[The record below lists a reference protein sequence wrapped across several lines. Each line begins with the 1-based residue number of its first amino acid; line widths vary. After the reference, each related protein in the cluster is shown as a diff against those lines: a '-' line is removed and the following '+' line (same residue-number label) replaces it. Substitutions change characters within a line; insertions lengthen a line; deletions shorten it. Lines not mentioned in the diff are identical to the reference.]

1 MTTLT
6 FAASHMSTGESVGF
20 WVLAPIA
27 LLAAL
32 GVIFARSAVHAGLLL
47 GLVMLSL
54 GVVYGV
60 QDAQFL
66 MFVQLIV
73 YAGAVMSLFLF
84 VLMLVGI
91 DSSDSLVETL
101 RAQRPMALLLG
112 VGFAVLLVAGIADAM
127 NGSQSVGLAE
137 ANADGNILG
146 LAKLLFTRYVFAFE
160 LTSALLITAA
170 LAAMV
175 LTHREKLGPK
185 VTQKLMMQERI
196 RSGRPSPLP
205 GPGVF
210 ARSNAVGTPA
220 LLPDGTAASES
231 ISPSVAHV
239 LAGRGVASV
248 VGTHTSTAQ
257 HAPTLER
264 TDGVD
269 YDVEPVVGAP
279 DAEAVADNDEVL
291 SSSASDAGL
300 VSEPPAGTDGTTS
313 EEDA

>member
-1 MTTLT
+1 MTTMT
-6 FAASHMSTGESVGF
+6 FAATHMATGESVAF

-32 GVIFARSAVHAGLLL
+32 GVVFARSAVHAGLLL

-101 RAQRPMALLLG
+101 RAQKPIAYLLG
-112 VGFAVLLVAGIADAM
+112 LGFTVLLVAGIADATS
-127 NGSQSVGLAE
+127 GTQSVGLEE
-137 ANADGNILG
+137 ANGDGNILG

-175 LTHREKLGPK
+175 LTHRERLGAK
-185 VTQKLMMQERI
+185 VTQKALMQARFQPG
-196 RSGRPSPLP
+196 GRPSPLP

-220 LLPDGTAASES
+220 LLPDG
-231 ISPSVAHV
+231 SVAAESV
-239 LAGRGVASV
+239 SPTVAQTLAGRGVVPVAAQPATDVAEPGRVITAEPETTATPDV
-248 VGTHTSTAQ
+248 VGS
-257 HAPTLER
+257 
-264 TDGVD
+264 
-269 YDVEPVVGAP
+269 
-279 DAEAVADNDEVL
+279 
-291 SSSASDAGL
+291 
-300 VSEPPAGTDGTTS
+300 TS

>member
-6 FAASHMSTGESVGF
+6 LAATHMGTGESVAF
-20 WVLAPIA
+20 WVLAPVA
-27 LLAAL
+27 LLGAL
-32 GVIFARSAVHAGLLL
+32 GVVFARSAVHAGLLL

-101 RAQRPMALLLG
+101 RGQKPIAYLLG
-112 VGFAVLLVAGIADAM
+112 LGFTVLLVAGIADATR
-127 NGSQSVGLAE
+127 GTQSVGLEE
-137 ANADGNILG
+137 ANVDGNILG

-185 VTQKLMMQERI
+185 VTQKQLMQARFQPG
-196 RSGRPSPLP
+196 GRPSPLP

-220 LLPDGTAASES
+220 LLPDGSVASES
-231 ISPSVAHV
+231 ISPTVAHT
-239 LAGRGVASV
+239 LAGRGVVPVAGQGGAV
-248 VGTHTSTAQ
+248 VTA
-257 HAPTLER
+257 
-264 TDGVD
+264 
-269 YDVEPVVGAP
+269 
-279 DAEAVADNDEVL
+279 
-291 SSSASDAGL
+291 
-300 VSEPPAGTDGTTS
+300 EPPAVLESEVVPDATS
-313 EEDA
+313 GDPEEDA

>member
-1 MTTLT
+1 MT
-6 FAASHMSTGESVGF
+6 FAATQMSTGESVAF

-32 GVIFARSAVHAGLLL
+32 GVVFARSAVHAGLLL
-47 GLVMLSL
+47 GLVMLAL

-101 RAQRPMALLLG
+101 RAQKPIAYLLG
-112 VGFAVLLVAGIADAM
+112 LGFTVLLVAGIADATT
-127 NGSQSVGLAE
+127 GTQSVGLEE

-175 LTHREKLGPK
+175 LTHREKLRPK
-185 VTQKLMMQERI
+185 VTQKSLMQARFQPG
-196 RSGRPSPLP
+196 GRPSPLP

-220 LLPDGTAASES
+220 LLPDGSVASES
-231 ISPSVAHV
+231 VSPTVAQT
-239 LAGRGVASV
+239 LAGRGVVPV
-248 VGTHTSTAQ
+248 VAAQAESGPSSAAVITAEPEPVLAPEVNSGSTASG
-257 HAPTLER
+257 P
-264 TDGVD
+264 
-269 YDVEPVVGAP
+269 
-279 DAEAVADNDEVL
+279 
-291 SSSASDAGL
+291 
-300 VSEPPAGTDGTTS
+300 

>member
-1 MTTLT
+1 MSTLT
-6 FAASHMSTGESVGF
+6 LAAGHMSGGETFGF

-27 LLAAL
+27 LLGAL
-32 GVIFARSAVHAGLLL
+32 GVVFARSAVHAGLLL

-60 QDAQFL
+60 QDAPFL

-101 RAQRPMALLLG
+101 RGQRPLALLLG
-112 VGFAVLLVAGIADAM
+112 VGFATLLVAGISDAM
-127 NGSQSVGLAE
+127 TGSTSAGLAE

-170 LAAMV
+170 LGAMV

-185 VTQKLMMQERI
+185 VTQKMMMQERV
-196 RSGRPSPLP
+196 RGGRPSPLP

-210 ARSNAVGTPA
+210 ARSNSVGTPA
-220 LLPDGTAASES
+220 LLPDG
-231 ISPSVAHV
+231 SVAQESV
-239 LAGRGVASV
+239 SPTVAQTLAGRGVESV
-248 VGTHTSTAQ
+248 LGTHTATIEAEP
-257 HAPTLER
+257 A
-264 TDGVD
+264 VV
-269 YDVEPVVGAP
+269 VEP
-279 DAEAVADNDEVL
+279 
-291 SSSASDAGL
+291 ASDETTA
-300 VSEPPAGTDGTTS
+300 TS

>member
-1 MTTLT
+1 MSTLT
-6 FAASHMSTGESVGF
+6 FAATQMSTGESVAF
-20 WVLAPIA
+20 WVLAPVA
-27 LLAAL
+27 LLGAL
-32 GVIFARSAVHAGLLL
+32 GVVFARSAVHAGLLL

-101 RAQRPMALLLG
+101 RGQKPIAYLLG
-112 VGFAVLLVAGIADAM
+112 LGFTVLVVAGIADATR
-127 NGSQSVGLAE
+127 GTKSVGLEE
-137 ANADGNILG
+137 ANVDGNILG

-175 LTHREKLGPK
+175 LTHREKVGPK
-185 VTQKLMMQERI
+185 VTQKSLMQARFQPG
-196 RSGRPSPLP
+196 GRPSPLP

-220 LLPDGTAASES
+220 LLPDGSVAASS
-231 ISPSVAHV
+231 VSATVAHT
-239 LAGRGVASV
+239 LAGRGVVPVANL
-248 VGTHTSTAQ
+248 A
-257 HAPTLER
+257 
-264 TDGVD
+264 
-269 YDVEPVVGAP
+269 VEPAVVE
-279 DAEAVADNDEVL
+279 D
-291 SSSASDAGL
+291 SS
-300 VSEPPAGTDGTTS
+300 T

>member
-1 MTTLT
+1 VTSLTLNSLAL
-6 FAASHMSTGESVGF
+6 AASHMSTAETVGF
-20 WVLAPIA
+20 WILAPIA
-27 LLAAL
+27 LLGAL

-101 RAQRPMALLLG
+101 RAQRPLALLLG
-112 VGFAVLLVAGIADAM
+112 LGFAVLLVAGIADATT
-127 NGSQSVGLAE
+127 GTTSAGLEE
-137 ANADGNILG
+137 ANADGNVLG

-170 LAAMV
+170 LGAMV
-175 LTHREKLGPK
+175 LTHREKIGPK
-185 VTQKLMMQERI
+185 LTQKMMMQERV
-196 RSGRPSPLP
+196 RGGRPSPLP

-231 ISPSVAHV
+231 VSPSVAQT
-239 LAGRGVASV
+239 LAGRGVESV
-248 VGTHTSTAQ
+248 VGRHPATIDAQ
-257 HAPTLER
+257 PAP
-264 TDGVD
+264 
-269 YDVEPVVGAP
+269 VEPESFEAESFQPETFEAEPFEWAP
-279 DAEAVADNDEVL
+279 
-291 SSSASDAGL
+291 SSPESPP
-300 VSEPPAGTDGTTS
+300 EPEPATT

>member
-1 MTTLT
+1 
-6 FAASHMSTGESVGF
+6 
-20 WVLAPIA
+20 
-27 LLAAL
+27 
-32 GVIFARSAVHAGLLL
+32 VHAGLLL
-47 GLVMLSL
+47 GLVMLAL
-54 GVVYGV
+54 GIVYGV

-101 RAQRPMALLLG
+101 RGQRPLALLLG
-112 VGFAVLLVAGIADAM
+112 AGFAALLISGVADAM
-127 NGSQSVGLAE
+127 TDSQSVGLAE

-170 LAAMV
+170 LGAMV
-175 LTHREKLGPK
+175 LTHRERIGPK
-185 VTQKLMMQERI
+185 QTQKAMMQARM
-196 RSGRPSPLP
+196 RGPRPSPLP

-220 LLPDGTAASES
+220 LLPDGSTSSES
-231 ISPSVAHV
+231 VSPSVAQT
-239 LAGRGVASV
+239 LAGRGVESVLGAHTATIEADPVDRVEASGSV
-248 VGTHTSTAQ
+248 V
-257 HAPTLER
+257 
-264 TDGVD
+264 VD
-269 YDVEPVVGAP
+269 ESAARDESVVPEEPVGSIVP
-279 DAEAVADNDEVL
+279 DE
-291 SSSASDAGL
+291 
-300 VSEPPAGTDGTTS
+300 EPAPAGT

>member
-1 MTTLT
+1 MSGGET
-6 FAASHMSTGESVGF
+6 FAF
-20 WVLAPIA
+20 WLLGAVS

-32 GVIFARSAVHAGLLL
+32 GVVFARSAVHAGLLL
-47 GLVMLSL
+47 GLVMLAL
-54 GVVYGV
+54 GIVYGV

-101 RAQRPMALLLG
+101 RGQRPLALLLG
-112 VGFAVLLVAGIADAM
+112 AGFAALLISGVADAM
-127 NGSQSVGLAE
+127 TDSQSVGLAE

-170 LAAMV
+170 LGAMV
-175 LTHREKLGPK
+175 LTHRERIGPK
-185 VTQKLMMQERI
+185 QTQKAMMQERM
-196 RSGRPSPLP
+196 RGPRPSPLP

-220 LLPDGTAASES
+220 LLPDGSASTDS
-231 ISPSVAHV
+231 VSPSVAQT
-239 LAGRGVASV
+239 LAGRGVESV
-248 VGTHTSTAQ
+248 LGARTATIEAEPLDRLETSE
-257 HAPTLER
+257 PLV
-264 TDGVD
+264 VD
-269 YDVEPVVGAP
+269 EPVARDEAVVADEPVVA
-279 DAEAVADNDEVL
+279 DEAIVADEPVGSIVPDE
-291 SSSASDAGL
+291 
-300 VSEPPAGTDGTTS
+300 EPAPAGT